1 VTSPQE
7 SSPANSDAARE
18 ANERGASLAHQGR
31 FREAA
36 AAFDEACVFDPGN
49 ADGFSNLGVVLRR
62 LNDLDGAITQFEE
75 AIRLRPEFAEA
86 HYNLGNAYSALGE
99 ATLAAER
106 YRSALTYRS
115 NYAEAWNNLA
125 RLLNDTGHHEEAL
138 EACTEGLRHTSE
150 NPHLHNNAGNAYQG
164 LARYP
169 EAVREYQLAVEAA
182 PNMSE
187 AYSNLGLAL
196 KEVGHLD
203 AAVQVHKKAT
213 ELSPTDVGTLT
224 NYGSALQAASET
236 EAAIAI
242 FERALSLDPESMA
255 AKINLATALM
265 DKLEVDRAI
274 EIFEGIV
281 DDVALGD
288 ELPEHALAHKNLGL
302 SLLLKGEYE
311 TGIRHY
317 AWRWETPDFTPRETS
332 LPLWGGEDLNGEEVI
347 VLNEQGYGD
356 TVQFARFAQGIVARG
371 GRPVFEAPTPLA
383 PLIEQADNVHRVI
396 REGETLPETGL
407 HIPMF
412 DLLGIFSGHV
422 AGNAPYIV
430 ADSDKSERWT
440 DRIPETGRKR
450 IGLVW
455 AGRPTHRN
463 DRNRSIDLKAFL
475 PLLRLT
481 DFDFYSL
488 QVGDRV
494 KDISDAGLSSDLI
507 DLSPHLNDFSDTAA
521 ALSQIDLL
529 ISVDTAAVH
538 VAGALGRPVWALI
551 PYAPDWRWGLEGE
564 ATVWYTS
571 AKLWRQTDPQDWD
584 SVIAR
589 LSEALAPSKKKK
601 GRRKS

>member
-1 VTSPQE
+1 MTTPLE
-7 SSPANSDAARE
+7 PPPANTDAAPE
-18 ANERGASLAHQGR
+18 ANERGAALAHQGR

-36 AAFDEACVFDPGN
+36 AAFDEACDFDPEN

-62 LNDLDGAITQFEE
+62 LNDLNGAIVQFEE

-99 ATLAAER
+99 STLAAER
-106 YRSALTYRS
+106 YRAALTYRS
-115 NYAEAWNNLA
+115 DYAEAWNNLA
-125 RLLNDTGHHEEAL
+125 RLLKETGHHAEAL
-138 EACTEGLRHTSE
+138 EACTEGLRHTPD
-150 NPHLHNNAGNAYQG
+150 NPNLHNNTGNAYQG
-164 LARYP
+164 LGRYA
-169 EAVREYQLAVEAA
+169 EAVREYKIAVEAA
-182 PNMSE
+182 PGMSE

-196 KEVGHLD
+196 KETGHLE
-203 AAVQVHKKAT
+203 AAVQVHKKAM

-224 NYGSALQAASET
+224 NYGSALQAAAET
-236 EAAIAI
+236 ESAIAI
-242 FERALSLDPESMA
+242 FERALSLDPDSMA

-265 DKLEVDRAI
+265 DQLEVNRAI

-281 DDVALGD
+281 DGVALGD

-311 TGIRHY
+311 AGIRHY
-317 AWRWETPDFTPRETS
+317 AWRWETPDFTPRETA
-332 LPLWGGEDLNGEEVI
+332 LPLRGGEDLNGEEVV
-347 VLNEQGYGD
+347 VLNEQGLGD
-356 TVQFARFAQGIVARG
+356 TVQFTRFAQGIVARG
-371 GRPVFEAPTPLA
+371 GRPVFEVPQSLA
-383 PLIEQADNVHRVI
+383 PLIVQADNVHRVI
-396 REGETLPETGL
+396 REGEALPETGL

-412 DLLGIFSGHV
+412 DLLGIFAGHLR
-422 AGNAPYIV
+422 GNAPYIV
-430 ADSDKSERWT
+430 ADPDKAERWS

-463 DRNRSIDLKAFL
+463 DRNRSVNLEAFL

-488 QVGDRV
+488 QVGDHAA
-494 KDISDAGLSSDLI
+494 DIEEAGLSSDLI
-507 DLSPHLNDFSDTAA
+507 DLSPRLTDFSETAA

-551 PYAPDWRWGLEGE
+551 PYAPDWR
-564 ATVWYTS
+564 
-571 AKLWRQTDPQDWD
+571 
-584 SVIAR
+584 
-589 LSEALAPSKKKK
+589 
-601 GRRKS
+601 